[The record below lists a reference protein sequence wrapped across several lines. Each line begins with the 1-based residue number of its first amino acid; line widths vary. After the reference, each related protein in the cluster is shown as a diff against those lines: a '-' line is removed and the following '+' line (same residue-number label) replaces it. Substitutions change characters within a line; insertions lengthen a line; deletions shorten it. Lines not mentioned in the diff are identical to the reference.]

1 MRFAFVPQDRRQGIA
16 KYSFISLGLIS
27 YATAQTTNENNVIIP
42 VGASMKP
49 ENGFEPKT
57 INVKAGQIVT
67 WKNMDNSLHTVIS
80 GTGLNDPNNGKAF
93 DSGLT
98 SLIPGKS
105 WSHQF
110 IIAGTFPYFCELHP
124 AMTGLVVLFLDARS
138 VELFIRLIY
147 FRKSPMVNI
156 KV

>member
-1 MRFAFVPQDRRQGIA
+1 MKCRTTTSNTVVVALEIA
-16 KYSFISLGLIS
+16 VGFISLGLIS
-27 YATAQTTNENNVIIP
+27 YTAAAQTTHENNVTIP
-42 VGASMKP
+42 AGASMKP

-67 WKNMDNSLHTVIS
+67 WNNMDNSLHTVIS

-110 IIAGTFPYFCELHP
+110 IKADSFPYFCELHP
-124 AMTGLVVLFLDARS
+124 AMTGLVVVS
-138 VELFIRLIY
+138 
-147 FRKSPMVNI
+147 
-156 KV
+156 

>member
-1 MRFAFVPQDRRQGIA
+1 MKYRTTTSNIVVVMLAIA
-16 KYSFISLGLIS
+16 VGFISLGLIL
-27 YATAQTTNENNVIIP
+27 YAAAAQTIHENNVTIP
-42 VGASMKP
+42 AGASMKP

-80 GTGLNDPNNGKAF
+80 GTGLNEPNNGKAF
-93 DSGLT
+93 DSRLT

-124 AMTGLVVLFLDARS
+124 AMTGLVVVS
-138 VELFIRLIY
+138 
-147 FRKSPMVNI
+147 
-156 KV
+156 

>member
-1 MRFAFVPQDRRQGIA
+1 MQ
-16 KYSFISLGLIS
+16 
-27 YATAQTTNENNVIIP
+27 TAQTTHENNVTIP
-42 VGASMKP
+42 AGASMKP

-80 GTGLNDPNNGKAF
+80 GTGLNDPHNGKAF

-110 IIAGTFPYFCELHP
+110 IKADSFPYFCELHP
-124 AMTGLVVLFLDARS
+124 AMTGLVVVS
-138 VELFIRLIY
+138 
-147 FRKSPMVNI
+147 
-156 KV
+156 

>member
-1 MRFAFVPQDRRQGIA
+1 MKYRTTTSNIVVVALEIA
-16 KYSFISLGLIS
+16 VAFISLGLIS
-27 YATAQTTNENNVIIP
+27 YAAAAQTTNENNVTIP
-42 VGASMKP
+42 AGASMKP

-67 WKNMDNSLHTVIS
+67 WNNMDNSLHTVIS

-110 IIAGTFPYFCELHP
+110 IKADSFPYFCELHP
-124 AMTGLVVLFLDARS
+124 AMTGLVVVS
-138 VELFIRLIY
+138 
-147 FRKSPMVNI
+147 
-156 KV
+156 

>member
-1 MRFAFVPQDRRQGIA
+1 MKYRTTTSNIVLVALAIA
-16 KYSFISLGLIS
+16 VGFISLGLIP
-27 YATAQTTNENNVIIP
+27 YTAAAQTTHENNVTIP
-42 VGASMKP
+42 AGASMKP

-57 INVKAGQIVT
+57 INVKTGETVT
-67 WKNMDNSLHTVIS
+67 WKNNDNSLHTVIS
-80 GTGLNDPNNGKAF
+80 GKGLNDPNNGKAF

-124 AMTGLVVLFLDARS
+124 AMTGLVVVS
-138 VELFIRLIY
+138 
-147 FRKSPMVNI
+147 
-156 KV
+156 

>member
-1 MRFAFVPQDRRQGIA
+1 MKYRTTTSNIVVVALAIA
-16 KYSFISLGLIS
+16 VGFISLGLIS
-27 YATAQTTNENNVIIP
+27 YAATAQTTHENNVTIP
-42 VGASMKP
+42 AGASMKP

-67 WKNMDNSLHTVIS
+67 WNNMDNSLHTVIS

-110 IIAGTFPYFCELHP
+110 IKADSFPYFCELHP
-124 AMTGLVVLFLDARS
+124 AMTGLVVVS
-138 VELFIRLIY
+138 
-147 FRKSPMVNI
+147 
-156 KV
+156 

>member
-1 MRFAFVPQDRRQGIA
+1 MKYRTTTSNIVVVALAIA
-16 KYSFISLGLIS
+16 VGFISLGLIS
-27 YATAQTTNENNVIIP
+27 YAATAQTTHENIVTIP
-42 VGASMKP
+42 AGASMKP

-80 GTGLNDPNNGKAF
+80 GTGLNDPNNRKAF
-93 DSGLT
+93 DSRLT

-110 IIAGTFPYFCELHP
+110 IKADSFPYFCELHP
-124 AMTGLVVLFLDARS
+124 AMTGLVVVS
-138 VELFIRLIY
+138 
-147 FRKSPMVNI
+147 
-156 KV
+156 

>member
-1 MRFAFVPQDRRQGIA
+1 MKCRTTTSNIVLVALVIA
-16 KYSFISLGLIS
+16 VGFISLGLIS
-27 YATAQTTNENNVIIP
+27 YTAAAQTTHENNVTIP
-42 VGASMKP
+42 AGASMKP
-49 ENGFEPKT
+49 ENGFEPKS
-57 INVKAGQIVT
+57 INVKARQIVT

-98 SLIPGKS
+98 SLISGKS

-124 AMTGLVVLFLDARS
+124 AMTGLVVVS
-138 VELFIRLIY
+138 
-147 FRKSPMVNI
+147 
-156 KV
+156 

>member
-1 MRFAFVPQDRRQGIA
+1 MKCRTTTSNIVLVALVIA
-16 KYSFISLGLIS
+16 VGFISLGLIS
-27 YATAQTTNENNVIIP
+27 YAAAAQTTNENNVTIP
-42 VGASMKP
+42 AGASM
-49 ENGFEPKT
+49 
-57 INVKAGQIVT
+57 
-67 WKNMDNSLHTVIS
+67 IS

-124 AMTGLVVLFLDARS
+124 AMTGLVVVS
-138 VELFIRLIY
+138 
-147 FRKSPMVNI
+147 
-156 KV
+156 

>member
-1 MRFAFVPQDRRQGIA
+1 MKCRTTTSNIVLVALVIA
-16 KYSFISLGLIS
+16 VGFISLGLIS
-27 YATAQTTNENNVIIP
+27 YAAAAQTTNENNVTIP
-42 VGASMKP
+42 AGATMKP

-57 INVKAGQIVT
+57 INVKTGQIVT
-67 WKNMDNSLHTVIS
+67 WNNMDNSLHTVIS

-110 IIAGTFPYFCELHP
+110 IKADSFPYFCELHP
-124 AMTGLVVLFLDARS
+124 AMTGLVVVS
-138 VELFIRLIY
+138 
-147 FRKSPMVNI
+147 
-156 KV
+156 